1 MSDLA
6 RFCGVHALSSTAG
19 RAMFARH
26 GITTRDLQRARTR
39 YEQAESLPIGTLIGL
54 NERGLLGATRRGYDP
69 DRHAAFD
76 QLLIHI
82 PWQRILELLGREP
95 DARNAGT

>member
-1 MSDLA
+1 VSDLA
-6 RFCGVHALSSTAG
+6 QRCGVHALDSEAG
-19 RAMFARH
+19 RSLLVER

-39 YEQAESLPIGTLIGL
+39 YERADALPIGTLIGL

-82 PWQRILELLGREP
+82 PWQRIRELLGRRGP
-95 DARNAGT
+95 GT